1 MTPFFLLCLA
11 RPAIAALY
19 TLQAARPGLSS
30 DGLALPWWEGGPAF
44 ALASSGAVRIN
55 FRGLF
60 VYPPTAVVR
69 ALNGSQ
75 GWHAVACNASAW
87 ALCGSDVGQAL
98 PGSDP
103 RVPEHREA
111 VVADG
116 WSELGCWNSQGKTLS
131 SLGVYDISAC
141 DVFDEGLD
149 MLYTPGALLLRKG
162 TLETWEYWVL
172 VALAIVLVRFLSYNL
187 QALWDPAASQHGQ
200 MPALI
205 SAFASVLVVSLDGD
219 SHFVTSA
226 DQLFFWS
233 NLAYIAFYLV
243 MHGVRMS
250 DGYDTPIYNILV
262 ASLQLI
268 ACRFYAA
275 AETPYNLV
283 LIAIL
288 AVRGWCVF
296 FKIVLILGSGLA
308 STHTTSGRY
317 PGTWY
322 PGTWSGL

>member
-1 MTPFFLLCLA
+1 MTPLLLLCLA
-11 RPAIAALY
+11 GPASAALY
-19 TLQAARPGLSS
+19 ALQDASRPGLGA
-30 DGLALPWWEGGPAF
+30 DGRFLPWWEGGPAF
-44 ALASSGAVRIN
+44 ALASAGAVRVN
-55 FRGLF
+55 FRGLV
-60 VYPPTAVVR
+60 VYPPKAVVR

-87 ALCGSDVGQAL
+87 ALCGSDVGQAF
-98 PGSDP
+98 PGLDP
-103 RVPEHREA
+103 RVPERREA

-116 WSELGCWNSQGKTLS
+116 WRDLACRNSQGKTLS
-131 SLGVYDISAC
+131 SLGVYDVSAC

-187 QALWDPAASQHGQ
+187 QALWDPAAASPHAQL
-200 MPALI
+200 PALACAAAAVI
-205 SAFASVLVVSLDGD
+205 VVLLDGD

-226 DQLFFWS
+226 DQLFFWC
-233 NLAYIAFYLV
+233 NLGYIAFYLV
-243 MHGVRMS
+243 MHGVS
-250 DGYDTPIYNILV
+250 LCDGYDTPIYNILV

-268 ACRFYAA
+268 ASRFYAA

-288 AVRGWCVF
+288 ATRGWCAF
-296 FKIVLILGSGLA
+296 FLKRFK
-308 STHTTSGRY
+308 SGRDR
-317 PGTWY
+317 PCL
-322 PGTWSGL
+322 S